1 MKKLSLITVTFFAV
15 CTLSPQMFAAK
26 PTTYPPMPLKVALD
40 ADNCGICSDG
50 GDDYIDGVDGV
61 SAVFDQYGNFIFS
74 TQTTRT
80 KIRSLIYE
88 YSAFNPSAPPMP
100 ISGSNHYMATL
111 RVEPGVGLQ
120 VLPVGESQRQASCP
134 IYDDDNSAFEYRH
147 GFYRDCQRGLG
158 PEGSALIITRT
169 SGTTWEVV
177 PEGTAVAQVFH
188 LLTKGRTAPQDD
200 GMLDLPFKMVLTT
213 K

>member
-26 PTTYPPMPLKVALD
+26 PTTYPPMPLKVALED
-40 ADNCGICSDG
+40 AEDCGICSDG
-50 GDDYIDGVDGV
+50 GGEYIDGVDGV

-80 KIRSLIYE
+80 KIRSLIYK
-88 YSAFNPSAPPMP
+88 YPTSAPPMP

-111 RVEPGVGLQ
+111 RVEPGIGLQ
-120 VLPVGESQRQASCP
+120 AMPVLATQRQASCP
-134 IYDDDNSAFEYRH
+134 IYDDDNSAFQYRH

-169 SGTTWEVV
+169 SLTTWEVV
-177 PEGTAVAQVFH
+177 PEGAASAQVFH
-188 LLTKGRTAPQDD
+188 LLTKGRTVPQDD
-200 GMLDLPFKMVLTT
+200 GLLDLPFKMVLTT